1 VHGAANAAQ
10 AHEAVRRVGDVDI
23 LLTDLILGPG
33 TNGVQLAKAL
43 HTDNPKMRHIFM
55 TGYADETLRSELED
69 ESSPVLLKPFRLASL
84 KAALAEV
91 LSQ

>member
-1 VHGAANAAQ
+1 
-10 AHEAVRRVGDVDI
+10 
-23 LLTDLILGPG
+23 
-33 TNGVQLAKAL
+33 
-43 HTDNPKMRHIFM
+43 M